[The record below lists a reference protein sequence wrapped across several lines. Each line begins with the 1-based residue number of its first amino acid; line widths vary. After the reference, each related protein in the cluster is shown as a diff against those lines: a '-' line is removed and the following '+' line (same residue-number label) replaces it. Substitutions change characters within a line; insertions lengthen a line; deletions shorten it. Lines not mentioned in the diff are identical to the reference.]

1 MRRRIVIT
9 GMGVV
14 TPLGTTIKEMFQ
26 NLIAGKSG
34 IGAITRFNAKSF
46 PTTFAAEIKNFDLA
60 KYVKDASPWKDCG
73 VNSCFAAAAAQQAL
87 EDAGLLDSAKV
98 DRTRFGVYLGSGEG
112 IQDFN
117 NMISMIARAYNSETR
132 SLDCVKFAAE
142 GLKHLHGGH

>member
-1 MRRRIVIT
+1 MRRRNVIT

-14 TPLGTTIKEMFQ
+14 TPLGTTIQEMFQ

-87 EDAGLLDSAKV
+87 EHAGLLDNAKEDYINAIYFYEQYHSKQCWFTV
-98 DRTRFGVYLGSGEG
+98 E
-112 IQDFN
+112 Q
-117 NMISMIARAYNSETR
+117 ARLEWREIKTKTNQRLLPTYDIVIGR
-132 SLDCVKFAAE
+132 
-142 GLKHLHGGH
+142 GG